1 MASLLKKYQPEGFEA
16 LSNLAKA
23 VMKDGALSAQIK
35 ELMAIALSIAANCE
49 PCVKIHTRR
58 ALQLGASEK
67 EISETVGVAA
77 LMLGGPADVW
87 PVEIIEEE
95 IARAASE
102 NIQNRGGETS

>member
-1 MASLLKKYQPEGFEA
+1 MASLLKKHQPESFAA

-23 VMKDGALSAQIK
+23 AMQEGALSAQIK

-58 ALQLGASEK
+58 ALQLGASAGQ
-67 EISETVGVAA
+67 IAETVGVAV

-87 PVEIIEEE
+87 PTAIIEEE
-95 IARAASE
+95 IGRARAGE
-102 NIQNRGGETS
+102 NQK

>member
-1 MASLLKKYQPEGFEA
+1 MASLLKTHQPESFAA
-16 LSNLAKA
+16 LSNLAKV
-23 VMKDGALSAQIK
+23 VMKDGALSAQTK

-58 ALQLGASEK
+58 ALQLGASAAQ
-67 EISETVGVAA
+67 ISETVGVAV

-95 IARAASE
+95 IARSAAKEE
-102 NIQNRGGETS
+102 NQKKIEK